1 MVMLAVQRF
10 GIAAF
15 AFLLAL
21 LWQGIGIASGFEC
34 LAVFSAVYVVASA
47 VQKRRAVRARKVER
61 RRSRRS
67 RHDDAADEEEDAPDW
82 PYLQSYS

>member
-1 MVMLAVQRF
+1 MVMLALQRF

-47 VQKRRAVRARKVER
+47 AQKRRAVRARKVER
-61 RRSRRS
+61 RRPRRS
-67 RHDDAADEEEDAPDW
+67 RTVDDVEETKDVTEW
-82 PYLQSYS
+82 PHLQTNW